1 VHRSTAAL
9 SNPIL
14 PLLFSYFVLAISPLL
29 RLSLLRVT
37 LRSFPAT
44 KTPASLTFVQLEE
57 TQRHAPTGS
66 SEQFA
71 ARYACAATKKQ
82 PTCSK
87 QLPQKAKLP
96 AYPVMAGIRQ
106 LRWRTDEVACRQVN
120 HDDIEKKFSAQMC
133 SFCNLAV
140 FDFYR

>member
-1 VHRSTAAL
+1 LQLFACVAGAVHRSTAAL

-14 PLLFSYFVLAISPLL
+14 PLLFSCFVLAISPLL

-44 KTPASLTFVQLEE
+44 KTPASFTFVQLEE

-71 ARYACAATKKQ
+71 ARYACAATFSGSSGDASS
-82 PTCSK
+82 TT
-87 QLPQKAKLP
+87 
-96 AYPVMAGIRQ
+96 
-106 LRWRTDEVACRQVN
+106 RTA
-120 HDDIEKKFSAQMC
+120 
-133 SFCNLAV
+133 
-140 FDFYR
+140 